1 MNRRKFIWGMYTLL
15 LLAMCFVMVSCEFGS
30 AFDEN
35 FQIEQYPEGSKKN
48 PINLTVHKWTNKEI
62 ISVNS
67 GGTGVQWFSFVAAD
81 TTQYIYAKLSTI
93 SGLDV
98 YLYDSDFK
106 YILFVYGNRPPSS
119 VDKGNGRNQNTLL
132 LDIRACSGVH
142 HTGTSRSTGYCLYSA
157 TVPHCNAVQVAAEQ
171 GLCGCG
177 VLIWKRITEFL

>member
-67 GGTGVQWFSFVAAD
+67 GGTGVQWFSFVATD

-98 YLYDSDFK
+98 YLYDSDFNQIGSRLSFTGSSGSVRNAM
-106 YILFVYGNRPPSS
+106 YSLTVGSTYFVKIEGYYSDYTGSYWVTFNETGNEP
-119 VDKGNGRNQNTLL
+119 
-132 LDIRACSGVH
+132 
-142 HTGTSRSTGYCLYSA
+142 
-157 TVPHCNAVQVAAEQ
+157 
-171 GLCGCG
+171 
-177 VLIWKRITEFL
+177 F